1 MPDKNRN
8 RVSDHRSDVLRGSLP
23 QGPSAHPRNTE
34 DQGIRGWAKR
44 TRRRVEM
51 KQLREVWRSCTRDN
65 VEADERFYQGGPME
79 RITVISMLHPKRRWF
94 LMIQLF
100 EQPTVRW
107 RELDSPIHYQIIIHK
122 LWIKKTHQII
132 DLQLLLQL
140 RNNYDSAY
148 TLEL

>member
-1 MPDKNRN
+1 
-8 RVSDHRSDVLRGSLP
+8 
-23 QGPSAHPRNTE
+23 
-34 DQGIRGWAKR
+34 
-44 TRRRVEM
+44 
-51 KQLREVWRSCTRDN
+51 
-65 VEADERFYQGGPME
+65 
-79 RITVISMLHPKRRWF
+79 
-94 LMIQLF
+94 MIQLF